1 MKNSVLNI
9 FQISE
14 YQKTLD
20 FINWMSLKNQKVI
33 VIECE
38 FGDRQIDEKVD
49 GVELSLNHHLND
61 GIQPTL
67 AFGIDLEKYSREHI
81 VITHIDADTIFG
93 IGWISGI
100 FENTS
105 EFRKIS
111 NIISKIDIYGFHNV
125 ISHLTENEKEL
136 IEVIYSI
143 ILSIRHKVNSI
154 SRDIKRCNYII
165 KSLHKIRSYI
175 LGERDIKKIYNKL
188 QKSINSY
195 LDTNDL
201 GFMKELSTE
210 KIHVFTKR
218 INNFSLFNTEFIV
231 NYNMKGGTVSIFG
244 KNRNTVE
251 KYFPDGLGKL
261 MESFFKEGGGQFG
274 AAASGRRKV
283 VTPIEFFWFLM
294 NLKAIIK

>member
-1 MKNSVLNI
+1 M
-9 FQISE
+9 
-14 YQKTLD
+14 
-20 FINWMSLKNQKVI
+20 
-33 VIECE
+33 
-38 FGDRQIDEKVD
+38 
-49 GVELSLNHHLND
+49 
-61 GIQPTL
+61 
-67 AFGIDLEKYSREHI
+67 
-81 VITHIDADTIFG
+81 
-93 IGWISGI
+93 
-100 FENTS
+100 
-105 EFRKIS
+105 
-111 NIISKIDIYGFHNV
+111 
-125 ISHLTENEKEL
+125 TENEKEL
-136 IEVIYSI
+136 IEDIYSI

>member
-218 INNFSLFNTEFIV
+218 INNFSLFDTEFIV
-231 NYNMKGGTVSIFG
+231 NYNMKGGTV
-244 KNRNTVE
+244 
-251 KYFPDGLGKL
+251 
-261 MESFFKEGGGQFG
+261 
-274 AAASGRRKV
+274 RK
-283 VTPIEFFWFLM
+283 
-294 NLKAIIK
+294 

>member
-1 MKNSVLNI
+1 M
-9 FQISE
+9 
-14 YQKTLD
+14 
-20 FINWMSLKNQKVI
+20 
-33 VIECE
+33 
-38 FGDRQIDEKVD
+38 
-49 GVELSLNHHLND
+49 
-61 GIQPTL
+61 
-67 AFGIDLEKYSREHI
+67 
-81 VITHIDADTIFG
+81 
-93 IGWISGI
+93 
-100 FENTS
+100 
-105 EFRKIS
+105 
-111 NIISKIDIYGFHNV
+111 
-125 ISHLTENEKEL
+125 
-136 IEVIYSI
+136 
-143 ILSIRHKVNSI
+143 
-154 SRDIKRCNYII
+154 
-165 KSLHKIRSYI
+165 
-175 LGERDIKKIYNKL
+175 

-218 INNFSLFNTEFIV
+218 INNFSLFDTEFIV